1 MEDARIIL
9 LAQMDARKNAK
20 QIQVTFDPKGQI
32 SRVTSG
38 SNSKIFSK
46 NH

>member
-1 MEDARIIL
+1 MEGARIINFAL
-9 LAQMDARKNAK
+9 MDSEKSTL
-20 QIQVTFDPKGQI
+20 QIQVNFDPKGQI
-32 SRVTSG
+32 LRVTSG